1 MKGKQVN
8 EFFKLV
14 SSETIPLTR
23 ELVAE
28 FAKLPPSPTERALN
42 STRLRDLREKID
54 GGLAVP
60 FNWASAEL
68 DGQMFRINGQHTG
81 KLLNEANGTF
91 PEDVTVHRDHYK
103 CETDEGLIML
113 FRQHD
118 PRGSGRSPADVAG
131 TYQGFEADLHEVPK
145 DLGKMAIEGIAWF
158 LKEID
163 GLAVRKGDDRYAY
176 FHEPEYHE
184 FLQWVT
190 SIFSVKTPEMRRQ
203 TVLSAMW
210 GTFDANEEEARS
222 FWDEVSRGG
231 DPANDESPSAKL
243 DTWLK
248 AIKAKDEKQIPHKL
262 KTGAVYQGCIY
273 AWNAFR
279 RGEETLKAIKADL
292 SKGYLDIIE

>member
-1 MKGKQVN
+1 MN
-8 EFFKLV
+8 EYFKLV
-14 SSETIPLTR
+14 SSETLPLTR
-23 ELVAE
+23 ELAAE
-28 FAKLPPSPTERALN
+28 FAKLPPSPTERELQ
-42 STRLRDLREKID
+42 SVRLRDLREKID

-68 DGQMFRINGQHTG
+68 DGVMFRINGQHTG

-91 PEDVTVHRDHYK
+91 PEGVTVHRDHYK
-103 CETDEGLIML
+103 CETEEGLIML

-158 LKEID
+158 LKEIE
-163 GLAVRKGDDRYAY
+163 GVAPRKGDDRYAY
-176 FHEPEYHE
+176 FHDEQYHE
-184 FLQWVT
+184 FLRWVT
-190 SIFSVKTPEMRRQ
+190 GIFSVKTPEMRRQ

-210 GTFDANEEEARS
+210 GTYSANEEEGRA
-222 FWDEVSRGG
+222 FWDEVARGG
-231 DPANDESPSAKL
+231 DPANDEAPSSKL

-292 SKGYLDIIE
+292 SKGYLDIVE